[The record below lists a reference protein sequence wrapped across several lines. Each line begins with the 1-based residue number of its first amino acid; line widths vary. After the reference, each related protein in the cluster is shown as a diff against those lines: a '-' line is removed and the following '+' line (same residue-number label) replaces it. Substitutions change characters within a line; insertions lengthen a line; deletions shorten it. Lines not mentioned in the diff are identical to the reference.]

1 MCTSLQLIT
10 THFFSVSADYDYEEY
25 DYEEEKAKKE
35 KKEAKKKAEE
45 DYGEHCF
52 QLLLTNSFYVH
63 LITTDMTH
71 FIVSADYEEEKS
83 SSKSKSKDYDYGK
96 HLFFLSR

>member
-1 MCTSLQLIT
+1 M
-10 THFFSVSADYDYEEY
+10 SADYDYEEY

-45 DYGEHCF
+45 DYGEHHLCRVCF
-52 QLLLTNSFYVH
+52 FPLLLTNSFYVH

-96 HLFFLSR
+96 HLIFLSR